1 MEPKLFCRYQRPLTL
16 EDSKNGLG
24 LGMVL
29 IRSAANA
36 HGGTVL
42 VDHPGGTGTRV
53 TMTIAIRQ
61 GSDAML
67 RSDVLRVDYAGEL
80 DHTRIELSEV
90 LPTSVYEEQGD

>member
-1 MEPKLFCRYQRPLTL
+1 
-16 EDSKNGLG
+16 
-24 LGMVL
+24 
-29 IRSAANA
+29 
-36 HGGTVL
+36 
-42 VDHPGGTGTRV
+42 
-53 TMTIAIRQ
+53 MTIAIRQ